1 MVFKTVQEQAGRQA
15 GVSTRQAGTISCPS
29 VTMRRVIV
37 NRARTQGAPAIL
49 ESSRA
54 RDSATQGRRAIT
66 RRVDDW
72 QHGVACISWRIA
84 MKTIVSALIALS
96 VLAGVAA
103 PANALDAK
111 AFYEQQDRQSH

>member
-1 MVFKTVQEQAGRQA
+1 L
-15 GVSTRQAGTISCPS
+15 CDHP
-29 VTMRRVIV
+29 
-37 NRARTQGAPAIL
+37 
-49 ESSRA
+49 
-54 RDSATQGRRAIT
+54 
-66 RRVDDW
+66 RVDDW
-72 QHGVACISWRIA
+72 QHGVACIFGEIV